1 MKRWYILCSLLVL
14 VLMGC
19 QSESFTL
26 NEDITQIEVIKLGE
40 VSPSPEV
47 YQNDQGEVI
56 KKITNQ
62 KEVEEI
68 IKEIEG
74 AEVSSLKTGDID
86 LPIHKLRFIQNDTL
100 ILTLGYYPA
109 NEERKQSSL
118 IDLEKDLLYVTK
130 SPIMLLK

>member
-1 MKRWYILCSLLVL
+1 
-14 VLMGC
+14 MGC

-26 NEDITQIEVIKLGE
+26 NEDITQIEVIDLGE

-47 YQNDQGEVI
+47 YQSGQGEVI

-62 KEVEEI
+62 KEIEEI

-74 AEVSSLKTGDID
+74 AKVSSLKTSNIS
-86 LPIHKLRFIQNDTL
+86 LPMYKVKFIQNDNL

-109 NEERKQSSL
+109 DEEREQSSL
-118 IDLEKDLLYVTK
+118 IDLEKDLLYTTK
-130 SPIMLLK
+130 SPLMLIE